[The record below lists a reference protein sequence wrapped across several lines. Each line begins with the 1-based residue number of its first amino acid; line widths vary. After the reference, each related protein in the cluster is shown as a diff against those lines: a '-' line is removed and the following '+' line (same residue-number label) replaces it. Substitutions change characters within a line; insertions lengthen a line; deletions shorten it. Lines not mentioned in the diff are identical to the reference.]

1 MSGAVKSKT
10 AARKRGDL
18 GSLIRSEFS
27 LIIGVI
33 TAAIFL
39 WFGSR
44 LVENLEHPGAM
55 GVVFVWLFVAVLWSA
70 ISVVRLADCLAIK
83 CGEPYG
89 TLILTLSAITI
100 EVMMISAAMLHGK
113 NNPTLARDMMFA
125 VIMIAL
131 NGLIGLSLL
140 LGGLRHHEQHY
151 NLQGASAY
159 LNTIMVL
166 AVLGLVVPNFT
177 TSMSGPRFSTE
188 QEVFLATTSIG
199 LYAIFLLIQTTRH
212 SQYFMESKGAGHAS
226 EHRAGP
232 MHSTIYHAVMLILY
246 LLVVVV
252 LAEKFAIPL
261 DNSIERFGM
270 PQALGGAIVA
280 GLVLA
285 PEALSGINAARQNQL
300 QRSVNILHGSVLA
313 SIGLTIPA
321 VLTIGMI
328 SKRSVTLGI
337 EGGNLP
343 LLLLTLAVSVV
354 TFTSGKTNVLQGCIH
369 LLLFAVFLLLIF
381 CPRFCKLNEGQR
393 GFCFVRQRAGDRMV
407 LTTYGR
413 SSGFC
418 VDPVEKKPLNHFY
431 PGSSIL
437 SFGTAGCNLACKFCQ
452 NWDISK
458 SREMDRLQDQA
469 SPERIADAALKL
481 GCKSVAFT
489 YNDPVIFAEYA
500 MDIADACHAKG
511 VKAVAVTAGYI
522 HAEPR
527 REFYAKM
534 DAANVDLKG
543 FTDDFYYKIC
553 GGRLQPV
560 LDTLVYLVKET
571 GVWTEITTLLIPG
584 KNDSDAELEAECKWV
599 MQHLGADVP
608 LHFTAFHPDWKM
620 TDVPPTPPATL
631 TRAREI
637 ALRHG
642 LRYVYTGNV
651 HDETGGSTYCPACGN
666 AVVVRDWYDIRGYH
680 LADDG
685 ACRSCGTRI
694 GGRFQKFGRPFGPRR
709 IPVRLESRV

>member
-1 MSGAVKSKT
+1 MSKAGKSKT
-10 AARKRGDL
+10 NVRKQNGL

-39 WFGSR
+39 WFGNR

-55 GVVFVWLFVAVLWSA
+55 GVVFAWLFVAVLWSA
-70 ISVVRLADCLAIK
+70 ISVVRHADCLAIK

-166 AVLGLVVPNFT
+166 AVLGLVLPNFT
-177 TSMSGPRFSTE
+177 TTMSGPRFSTL
-188 QEVFLATTSIG
+188 QEIFLATTSIG

-212 SQYFMESKGAGHAS
+212 SQYFMESTGVANASGHHA
-226 EHRAGP
+226 EP
-232 MHSTIYHAVMLILY
+232 LHSTIHHAVMLILY

-270 PQALGGAIVA
+270 PQAFGGASVA

-285 PEALSGINAARQNQL
+285 PEALSGIKAARKNQL

-321 VLTIGMI
+321 VLTIGII

-343 LLLLTLAVSVV
+343 LLVLTLAVSVV
-354 TFTSGKTNVLQGCIH
+354 TFTSGETNVLQGCIH

-381 CPRFCKLNEGQR
+381 CP
-393 GFCFVRQRAGDRMV
+393 
-407 LTTYGR
+407 
-413 SSGFC
+413 
-418 VDPVEKKPLNHFY
+418 
-431 PGSSIL
+431 
-437 SFGTAGCNLACKFCQ
+437 
-452 NWDISK
+452 
-458 SREMDRLQDQA
+458 
-469 SPERIADAALKL
+469 
-481 GCKSVAFT
+481 
-489 YNDPVIFAEYA
+489 
-500 MDIADACHAKG
+500 
-511 VKAVAVTAGYI
+511 
-522 HAEPR
+522 
-527 REFYAKM
+527 
-534 DAANVDLKG
+534 
-543 FTDDFYYKIC
+543 
-553 GGRLQPV
+553 
-560 LDTLVYLVKET
+560 
-571 GVWTEITTLLIPG
+571 
-584 KNDSDAELEAECKWV
+584 
-599 MQHLGADVP
+599 
-608 LHFTAFHPDWKM
+608 
-620 TDVPPTPPATL
+620 
-631 TRAREI
+631 
-637 ALRHG
+637 
-642 LRYVYTGNV
+642 
-651 HDETGGSTYCPACGN
+651 
-666 AVVVRDWYDIRGYH
+666 
-680 LADDG
+680 
-685 ACRSCGTRI
+685 
-694 GGRFQKFGRPFGPRR
+694 
-709 IPVRLESRV
+709 

>member
-1 MSGAVKSKT
+1 MSKAGKSKT
-10 AARKRGDL
+10 DARKRDGL
-18 GSLIRSEFS
+18 GSLVRSEFS
-27 LIIGVI
+27 LIIGVV

-39 WFGSR
+39 CFGSR
-44 LVENLEHPGAM
+44 LVENIEHPGAM
-55 GVVFVWLFVAVLWSA
+55 GVVFLWLFVAVLWSA
-70 ISVVRLADCLAIK
+70 ISVVRHADCLAVK

-140 LGGLRHHEQHY
+140 LGGLRHHEQNY

-166 AVLGLVVPNFT
+166 AVLGLVLPNFT
-177 TSMSGPRFSTE
+177 TSLSGPRFSTV

-212 SQYFMESKGAGHAS
+212 SEYFMESKSAALALGH
-226 EHRAGP
+226 HRGP
-232 MHSTIYHAVMLILY
+232 MHSTVYHAVMLILY

-270 PQALGGAIVA
+270 PQAFGGAIVA

-285 PEALSGINAARQNQL
+285 PEALSGINAARKNQL

-381 CPRFCKLNEGQR
+381 CP
-393 GFCFVRQRAGDRMV
+393 
-407 LTTYGR
+407 
-413 SSGFC
+413 
-418 VDPVEKKPLNHFY
+418 
-431 PGSSIL
+431 
-437 SFGTAGCNLACKFCQ
+437 
-452 NWDISK
+452 
-458 SREMDRLQDQA
+458 
-469 SPERIADAALKL
+469 
-481 GCKSVAFT
+481 
-489 YNDPVIFAEYA
+489 
-500 MDIADACHAKG
+500 
-511 VKAVAVTAGYI
+511 
-522 HAEPR
+522 
-527 REFYAKM
+527 
-534 DAANVDLKG
+534 
-543 FTDDFYYKIC
+543 
-553 GGRLQPV
+553 
-560 LDTLVYLVKET
+560 
-571 GVWTEITTLLIPG
+571 
-584 KNDSDAELEAECKWV
+584 
-599 MQHLGADVP
+599 
-608 LHFTAFHPDWKM
+608 
-620 TDVPPTPPATL
+620 
-631 TRAREI
+631 
-637 ALRHG
+637 
-642 LRYVYTGNV
+642 
-651 HDETGGSTYCPACGN
+651 
-666 AVVVRDWYDIRGYH
+666 
-680 LADDG
+680 
-685 ACRSCGTRI
+685 
-694 GGRFQKFGRPFGPRR
+694 
-709 IPVRLESRV
+709 